1 MVQNS
6 PLTELRTV
14 MRAVMSTVTSTVMST
29 VMSTV
34 TSTVLN
40 ESLKEFAKTVLRFTP
55 RSRMGTH
62 CLRSG
67 RKFHQEWSRTARWTV
82 LRTVMSTVISIVT
95 STVMRTV
102 MRTVITELSTEFAKA
117 GSGYGD
123 ENSVHAD
130 RCMVPGSF
138 PTHTMPKSVTTLCC
152 ATLFQRWR
160 DRHKLLAD
168 LEACQTRL

>member
-1 MVQNS
+1 
-6 PLTELRTV
+6 
-14 MRAVMSTVTSTVMST
+14 
-29 VMSTV
+29 
-34 TSTVLN
+34 
-40 ESLKEFAKTVLRFTP
+40 
-55 RSRMGTH
+55 
-62 CLRSG
+62 
-67 RKFHQEWSRTARWTV
+67 
-82 LRTVMSTVISIVT
+82 MSTVISIMT

-102 MRTVITELSTEFAKA
+102 MRTVITELSKEFAKA
-117 GSGYGD
+117 GSGYCD

-138 PTHTMPKSVTTLCC
+138 PTHTIPKSVVTNLCC